1 MIYQEYLKVEALQK
15 RGGDLGMGVGCKQSE
30 LFEKM
35 GTPKSRK
42 QLFYN
47 ISYIYMFIMEKMGY
61 MFMMEDY
68 SNGINE

>member
-1 MIYQEYLKVEALQK
+1 M
-15 RGGDLGMGVGCKQSE
+15 GCKRSE

-47 ISYIYMFIMEKMGY
+47 ISYIYIYMFIMEKMGY